1 MSGVSVLRAVR
12 VPLYLGG
19 EEGKGLAS
27 LGPFLLL
34 EGLRQA
40 PSKDPE
46 QRPLELC
53 WNGSPVL
60 CITQGQYS
68 VTTWWLTLTLPA
80 PLLFLAPGL
89 LPGTHKHSINVC

>member
-46 QRPLELC
+46 QTLGVVLERFTCSLC
-53 WNGSPVL
+53 YPGSVQCHHLVADPDSSCPFAL
-60 CITQGQYS
+60 FS
-68 VTTWWLTLTLPA
+68 PWLTSWHT
-80 PLLFLAPGL
+80 
-89 LPGTHKHSINVC
+89 